1 MLVAGKVHKAS
12 AITFGEAKEGAME
25 AQNFSL
31 QVLITTIHTQ
41 NKKKRDTKSVAL
53 A

>member
-1 MLVAGKVHKAS
+1 MRMLVAGKAHKAS

-25 AQNFSL
+25 AHNFLS

-41 NKKKRDTKSVAL
+41 NKNK
-53 A
+53 